1 MALDDLRLRLNEI
14 DGELLELIAERQR
27 VVADISADKLARG
40 AGTRD
45 YAREKRVI
53 DLAQERA
60 VSLGLDPQLARD
72 IMGMLIQISLSSQE
86 QARVA
91 AQGAGNGRSALVI
104 GGAGNMGQWF
114 ADFLNS
120 QGFGV
125 TIADP
130 VPGDRGYPRLEDW
143 RDSDLDQD
151 IVVVAVPLG
160 HTASVLEAIAER
172 RPRGLVMDVGSL
184 KSPLRTALK
193 ALTNAGVQV
202 CSIHPMF
209 GPDTQLL
216 SGRHMIFVDLG
227 VEGAVE
233 RARSLF
239 AATMAEQIVMDLDEH
254 DRLIAYVLGLSHAL
268 NIAFFTALA
277 ESGELVPRLAE
288 LSSTTFDAQLRVAS
302 LVARENP
309 QMYYEIQALNE
320 YGGQALTAL
329 TQASEKVA
337 RLVGSGDR
345 DGFVALME
353 AGRDYLSKRPAER

>member
-45 YAREKRVI
+45 YAREKRVL

-60 VSLGLDPQLARD
+60 VGLGLDPTLARD
-72 IMGMLIQISLSSQE
+72 IMGMLIRISLSSQE

-91 AQGAGNGRSALVI
+91 AQGAGDGRSALVI

-114 ADFLNS
+114 ADFLAS

-125 TIADP
+125 AIADP
-130 VPGDRGYPRLEDW
+130 TPGSRGYTQLDRW
-143 RDSDLDQD
+143 QDSDLDHD
-151 IVVVAVPLG
+151 LVIVSVPLG
-160 HTASVLEAIAER
+160 LTAQVLSELAER

-184 KSPLRTALK
+184 KSPLREALSELV
-193 ALTNAGVQV
+193 AAGVEV

-216 SGRHMIFVDLG
+216 SGRHMIFVDVG
-227 VEGAVE
+227 VAGAVE
-233 RARSLF
+233 RAQSLF
-239 AATMAEQIVMDLDEH
+239 SATMAEQIVMGLDEH

-288 LSSTTFDAQLRVAS
+288 LSSTTFDAQLKVAS

-309 QMYYEIQALNE
+309 QMYFEIQALNE
-320 YGGQALTAL
+320 YGGRALGAL
-329 TQASEKVA
+329 TQASEKIA
-337 RLVGSGDR
+337 RLVDAGDR